1 MLKLGVVNIWKLCQ
15 LVPDDLPDSKNMW
28 SDFKEIIRLIDNG
41 EHLTLEGFEKIL
53 KLKGEI

>member
-1 MLKLGVVNIWKLCQ
+1 